1 MLLVAQPN
9 PSHCLMGQTIAAG
22 LCIGRGDT
30 AGLALFAD
38 YDGRWEKKE
47 EVCSIKGGDIR
58 DLIAVNGILVP

>member
-1 MLLVAQPN
+1 
-9 PSHCLMGQTIAAG
+9 MGQTIAAG